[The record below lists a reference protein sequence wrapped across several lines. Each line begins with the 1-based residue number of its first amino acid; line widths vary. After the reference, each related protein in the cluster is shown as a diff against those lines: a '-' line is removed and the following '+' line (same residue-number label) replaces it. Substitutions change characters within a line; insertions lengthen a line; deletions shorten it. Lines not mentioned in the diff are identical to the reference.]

1 MIFRRRFRLAQR
13 VSAFSRRARPRIIAG
28 VATATYLLI
37 DVGVVWAKA
46 SKDESEETK
55 SWLFPYALV
64 ITLVGLG
71 MLAVCRPG
79 QRSNDLPLRK

>member
-1 MIFRRRFRLAQR
+1 MIVRRRVRLAPC
-13 VSAFSRRARPRIIAG
+13 VSAFSRRVRPMVVVG
-28 VATATYLLI
+28 VVMATHLMI

-46 SKDESEETK
+46 SEDESEETK
-55 SWLFPYALV
+55 SWVFPYALV